1 MSEYKPE
8 SIYKKYKERYGDIL
22 KAFSPDAFI
31 VWLLDVKARHMY
43 CNNAHIFQFQES
55 NLLPASLDDWIA
67 RVHPEDVERI
77 KDAWL
82 SVIQGSDSGDDM
94 DNFYRVRCGGDEY
107 TWFLS
112 KGTVVARDELGAA
125 IYVVGIFIPVDALT
139 EKIESAAASQE
150 RATFALEAARDGLW
164 DWNAETGEV
173 YYSPRYIAMLG
184 YTPEEFPQ
192 TPDSWLSRVH
202 KDDLEKTI
210 LGQLVYLNSPERGDL
225 FEHIYRFM
233 GAGGDYRWILS
244 RGKVVERGADGRA
257 KRVVGLHTDVTD
269 LLLAQENLT
278 RLVQHDSL
286 TNLHSRLYFE
296 QAFGRLSEKDY
307 PVSIMY
313 VDVDLLKAINDSL
326 GHEAGDKLLV
336 TAAGILRGVVR
347 ATDTIARIG
356 GDEFALLMPRCS
368 SRTANGILR
377 KVADILRQ
385 RNSDPETMPVFLSM
399 GVASTDAGVPLGDLL
414 HEADRAMFQ
423 QKSLNRANSRV
434 RMQEWISRRKRR
446 NGRKTSEKAD

>member
-1 MSEYKPE
+1 MSEFKPE
-8 SIYKKYKERYGDIL
+8 TIYKRYKERYGNIL
-22 KAFSPDAFI
+22 KAFSPDAFL
-31 VWLLDVKARHMY
+31 VWLLDVKARYLH
-43 CNNAHIFQFQES
+43 CGNAHLLSSEE
-55 NLLPASLDDWIA
+55 NMLPASLDDWVA
-67 RVHPEDVERI
+67 RVHPEDVNRV
-77 KDAWL
+77 KDGWL
-82 SVIQGSDSGDDM
+82 AVIQGANNGDDM
-94 DNFYRVRCGGDEY
+94 DNFYRVRCEGDKY
-107 TWFLS
+107 IWVLS
-112 KGTVVARDELGAA
+112 KGVVVARDELGAA
-125 IYVVGIFIPVDALT
+125 VYVVGIFIPVTAL
-139 EKIESAAASQE
+139 EQKIESAITSQE
-150 RATFALEAARDGLW
+150 RARFALEAARDGLW
-164 DWNAETGEV
+164 DWNAETGEA
-173 YYSPRYIAMLG
+173 YFSPRYIAMLG

-225 FEHIYRFM
+225 FEHIYRFL
-233 GAGGDYRWILS
+233 GADGSYRWILS
-244 RGKVVERGADGRA
+244 RGKVVERSADGRA

-296 QAFGRLSEKDY
+296 QVFGKLSENDY
-307 PVSIMY
+307 PVSMMY
-313 VDVDLLKAINDSL
+313 VDVDMLKAVNDSL

-336 TAAGILRGVVR
+336 TAASILRSVVR

-368 SRTANGILR
+368 SHTANGILR
-377 KVADILRQ
+377 KVVDILRQ

-399 GVASTDAGVPLGDLL
+399 GVAGTDAGVPLDNLL
-414 HEADRAMFQ
+414 READRAMFR
-423 QKSLNRANSRV
+423 QKSANRAESRA

-446 NGRKTSEKAD
+446 NGRKNPLKND